1 MSAYRKFYELV
12 DEVGT
17 RVELREQSVD
27 PKRDEWAW
35 YVYLI
40 LRNGELK
47 REGRITGHTLAEALE
62 VAAGVFRTEKASKAR
77 EERERKYTRSE
88 NCILTPMQSTLL
100 QQFQALYRIAKIVSD
115 VPLFTNVKTVNTVI
129 RRLTELRC
137 NLHVSRGFSPGCYLL
152 PNLMLVVRY
161 NNREFV
167 LDLLDGSYSNILRA
181 YCMHVWNLACTRAKT
196 SKELDYVEA
205 VTPMRTLLNK
215 LKNER

>member
-62 VAAGVFRTEKASKAR
+62 VAAGVFRTEKASKER
-77 EERERKYTRSE
+77 EERERKYARSE
-88 NCILTPMQSTLL
+88 ACALTPMQATLL
-100 QQFQALYRIAKIVSD
+100 KQFHMLYGIAKITSSATLD
-115 VPLFTNVKTVNTVI
+115 TRVKTVDTAI
-129 RRLTELRC
+129 HRLTKSRC
-137 NLHVSRGFSPGCYLL
+137 NLRGSKGFSPGCYLL
-152 PNLMLVVRY
+152 PNLMLVVRC

-181 YCMHVWNLACTRAKT
+181 YCMHVWSFACTRAKT
-196 SKELDYVEA
+196 TKELDYIKA
-205 VTPMRTLLNK
+205 VTPMRTLLNQ